1 MVIQLLTLRKSTIA
15 HVSDTNS
22 PAEDRGKEEESR
34 SVVRAKKRN
43 CLPVKVFLISETLQ
57 TAVRY

>member
-15 HVSDTNS
+15 DVSDTNS
-22 PAEDRGKEEESR
+22 PAEDRRKEEESR

>member
-1 MVIQLLTLRKSTIA
+1 MVIQLLTLRKSTTA
-15 HVSDTNS
+15 DVSDTNS
-22 PAEDRGKEEESR
+22 PAEDRRKEEESR